1 MTYKCT
7 YVVTHG
13 YFHVWIVVGRRV
25 KAGPE
30 EEAERQVAAVGC
42 HFIAQV
48 LGGQLPVVDARQE
61 ALGVAVHQLLLLDAQ
76 ALCVGVEQAAVR
88 QLEAVRVAASGSA
101 ELRRNLWTTKNRVVM
116 SVHTAS
122 VSGAKLSG
130 NHDANMAQTDP

>member
-1 MTYKCT
+1 MTYEFT

-13 YFHVWIVVGRRV
+13 YLDVWIVIGRRV

-76 ALCVGVEQAAVR
+76 ALRVGVE
-88 QLEAVRVAASGSA
+88 
-101 ELRRNLWTTKNRVVM
+101 
-116 SVHTAS
+116 
-122 VSGAKLSG
+122 
-130 NHDANMAQTDP
+130 